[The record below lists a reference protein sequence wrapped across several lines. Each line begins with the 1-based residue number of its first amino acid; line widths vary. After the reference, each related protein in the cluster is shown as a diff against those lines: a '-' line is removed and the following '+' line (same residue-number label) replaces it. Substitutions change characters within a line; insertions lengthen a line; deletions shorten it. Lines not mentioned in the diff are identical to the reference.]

1 MRPIRPFDYGESIT
15 AINKVAV
22 ITRDDI
28 VEACDFKPD
37 ECSDEYLDFE
47 AELEAALEDE
57 KVRRD
62 IKSHLLDALDD
73 IAQRIEERIWRST
86 QRRIC

>member
-47 AELEAALEDE
+47 AALDAALKDYDTQREI
-57 KVRRD
+57 RD
-62 IKSHLLDALDD
+62 HLLDALDD